1 MRGLLDF
8 YLELAIKGRV
18 LKQFYFGKT
27 KLVRSMKVI
36 WFIHLPYH
44 LLSSTTM
51 PPKVVPTPPFFQRV
65 VVGTLAVLAGAYV
78 LKDAGKD
85 LEFVKFEPHTPEEIE
100 RRKRD
105 GVHMTMKTLET
116 RSLNYTPEAQERL
129 RKLIEEKEQKEKKLQ
144 SEEKKET

>member
-1 MRGLLDF
+1 
-8 YLELAIKGRV
+8 
-18 LKQFYFGKT
+18 
-27 KLVRSMKVI
+27 MKVN

-51 PPKVVPTPPFFQRV
+51 PPKVVPTPPFLQRV

>member
-1 MRGLLDF
+1 MQRLLDF

-44 LLSSTTM
+44 LLSFTTM

-85 LEFVKFEPHTPEEIE
+85 LEFVKFEFP
-100 RRKRD
+100 
-105 GVHMTMKTLET
+105 TL
-116 RSLNYTPEAQERL
+116 Q
-129 RKLIEEKEQKEKKLQ
+129 RKLREEKGMVY
-144 SEEKKET
+144 T